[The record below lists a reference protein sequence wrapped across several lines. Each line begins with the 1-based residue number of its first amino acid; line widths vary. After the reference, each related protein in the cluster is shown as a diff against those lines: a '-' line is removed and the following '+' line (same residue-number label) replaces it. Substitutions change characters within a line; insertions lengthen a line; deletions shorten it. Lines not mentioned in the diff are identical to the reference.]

1 MEISKAFIN
10 RRHEVRAGWRILLY
24 SAIAAIFALSVM
36 GFYSAVRH
44 PTPGADQVTEY
55 ILLGAALVLAAFCML
70 RFVDRRPFPVLGFP
84 LHTRVWVEICQGL
97 LQGGIMVSILFLI
110 EWGTGLA
117 SVGRATRGTWDSL
130 RFLGYYLVLFTAAA
144 AFEEV
149 AARGYVFQALIQ
161 GIGKPAAVCA
171 TSLLFGLG
179 HAANPHVGALA
190 VVNTVFAGVWLS
202 VAYLKT
208 RALWLPISLHMA
220 WNLMLGYVYGFPVSG
235 VLLPEA
241 AWRTSSRGPVWLTGG
256 DYGPEAGAVA
266 TGILLLP
273 TVYLWCSGR
282 IRPWEHAVALWH
294 EDIPAGQSQSE
305 AG

>member
-1 MEISKAFIN
+1 MDISKAFIN
-10 RRHEVRAGWRILLY
+10 SRHEVRAGWRILLY
-24 SAIAAIFALSVM
+24 TAAAVTLAFVVI
-36 GFYSAVRH
+36 GFYSAARH
-44 PTPGADQVTEY
+44 PAPGADAIPEY
-55 ILLGAALVLAAFCML
+55 LLLTAALMLAAFCML

-84 LHTRVWVEICQGL
+84 FHARVWVEIGQGL
-97 LQGGIMVSILFLI
+97 LQGGIVVLLLFLT

-117 SVGRATRGTWDSL
+117 SVDQGARSSWGSL
-130 RFLGYYLVLFTAAA
+130 RFLGYYLILFTAAA

-171 TSLLFGLG
+171 TSFLFGLG

-190 VVNTVFAGVWLS
+190 VVNTVFAGAWLS

-220 WNLMLGYVYGFPVSG
+220 WNLMLGYVFGFPVSG

-241 AWRTSSRGPVWLTGG
+241 AWRTTAQGPVWLTGG
-256 DYGPEAGAVA
+256 DYGPEAGALA
-266 TGILLLP
+266 TGLLLLA
-273 TVYLWCSGR
+273 TVYIWRSGH
-282 IRPWEHAVALWH
+282 IRPGEHAVALWH
-294 EDIPAGQSQSE
+294 ADVPMGQSQTK